1 MKRQGQS
8 TKAVQACDR
17 NCPILDVL
25 SGIRRS
31 PVPLW
36 FMRQAGRYLPEYRR
50 LRERAGSFLDL
61 VHKPDLAAEVT
72 LQPVERFGLD
82 AAILF
87 SDILVVPHAL
97 GQELA
102 FLEGEGP
109 RLEPIADRKALAR
122 LVSSRAEE
130 TLQPI
135 YETVR
140 RVKAALP
147 PKVALIGFAGGPWTV
162 ASYMIAGRGGD
173 EQRAA
178 KLWAYSDPEGF
189 GMLIDRLVE
198 ATIAYLEGQI
208 AAGADAIQI
217 FESWAAHLPEP
228 WFSRLVI
235 EPTRRIVAALAR
247 SAPGIPVIGFA
258 RGGGTML
265 EAYARQSGVSAVS
278 LDSGTSLAVVDAW
291 LPKGM
296 AVQGNL
302 DPLLVCAGG
311 REMRQETRRILR
323 ALERRPHIF
332 NLGHGFVP
340 ETPPEHVAEL
350 VAFVREESG
359 GA

>member
-8 TKAVQACDR
+8 AKAARTYDR
-17 NCPILDVL
+17 PCPLLDVL
-25 SGIRRS
+25 SGTRRT

-50 LRERAGSFLDL
+50 LRESTGSFLDL
-61 VHKPDLAAEVT
+61 VYDPELAAEVT
-72 LQPVERFGLD
+72 LQPVDRFGLD

-109 RLEPIADRKALAR
+109 RLAPVADRGALAR
-122 LVSSRAEE
+122 LERGRVEE
-130 TLQPI
+130 SLQPVF
-135 YETVR
+135 ETIR
-140 RVKAALP
+140 RVKAALAP
-147 PKVALIGFAGGPWTV
+147 EVALIGFAGGPWTV
-162 ASYMIAGRGGD
+162 ASYMVAGRGGD

-178 KLWAYSDPEGF
+178 KLWAYGDPEGF
-189 GMLIDRLVE
+189 AMLIDRLVE

-208 AAGADAIQI
+208 AAGADVIQI
-217 FESWAAHLPEP
+217 FESWAAHLSEP
-228 WFSRLVI
+228 WFTRLVI
-235 EPTRRIVAALAR
+235 EPTRRIVTALRR
-247 SAPGIPVIGFA
+247 SAPGVPVIGFA

-265 EAYARQSGVSAVS
+265 EAYARESGISALS
-278 LDSGTSLAVVDAW
+278 LDSGTSLAMMDAR
-291 LPKGM
+291 LPEGM

-311 REMRQETRRILR
+311 EEMRREVRRILR
-323 ALERRPHIF
+323 TLQGRPHIF

-340 ETPPEHVAEL
+340 QTPPEHVAEL
-350 VAFVREESG
+350 VALVRAESG
-359 GA
+359 GK